1 MLFAIKGEQA
11 HQVMQCQ
18 VNILVQLIQTDN
30 LKSNLDVMKS
40 NFQNPCLVPTAPPGT
55 EGARSVGFH
64 RLPSSC
70 RSEICSGKLELRLVL
85 VEE

>member
-40 NFQNPCLVPTAPPGT
+40 NFQNPCLVPTAHP
-55 EGARSVGFH
+55 ARKEHGLLVSTG
-64 RLPSSC
+64 C
-70 RSEICSGKLELRLVL
+70 RHHVVRKYVQ
-85 VEE
+85 VNWN